1 MAGTVKKKSSFINE
15 VFADI
20 DAVFAVKGGFPDA
33 SSGAVD
39 ASGLNIVEFPCERG
53 SFNYTGGDPTIN
65 HFKVHGLNA
74 DWAQTFTPGDGQVT
88 LNVPTYG
95 TDILEL
101 VYGKTGT
108 DLTVT
113 LPTGVAEKTTFK
125 GKSFSYEQKQ
135 VFLGLLI
142 LNGTGDKALYIKKVT
157 FIATPKMD
165 NENNPLYITLTGSM
179 NATTDVDATA
189 VLEAQAGA

>member
-1 MAGTVKKKSSFINE
+1 MTGTITKKASFINE
-15 VFADI
+15 VFSDI

-39 ASGLNIVEFPCERG
+39 ASSLDIVEFPCERG
-53 SFNYTGGDPTIN
+53 SFNYTGGDATIN

-74 DWAQTFTPGDGQVT
+74 DWAQTFTPGDGQVSM
-88 LNVPTYG
+88 NVPTYG

-101 VYGKTGT
+101 VYGKTGA
-108 DLTVT
+108 DLTLT
-113 LPTGVAEKTTFK
+113 LPAGVAEKTSFK

-135 VFLGLLI
+135 VTLGILV

-157 FIATPKMD
+157 VAATTKMD
-165 NENNPLYITLTGSM
+165 NEKNPLYVTLTGTMS
-179 NATTDVDATA
+179 AATDVDATA
-189 VLEAQAGA
+189 VLEAQGS

>member
-1 MAGTVKKKSSFINE
+1 MTGTITKKASFINE
-15 VFADI
+15 VFSDI

-39 ASGLNIVEFPCERG
+39 ASSLDIVEFPCERG
-53 SFNYTGGDPTIN
+53 SFNYTGGDATIN

-74 DWAQTFTPGDGQVT
+74 DWAQTFTPGDGQVSM
-88 LNVPTYG
+88 NVPTYG

-101 VYGKTGT
+101 VYGKTGA
-108 DLTVT
+108 DLTLT
-113 LPTGVAEKTTFK
+113 LPAGVAEKTSFK

-135 VFLGLLI
+135 VTLGILV

-157 FIATPKMD
+157 FVATPKMD
-165 NENNPLYITLTGSM
+165 NENNPLYVTLTGTMS
-179 NATTDVDATA
+179 AATDVDAAA
-189 VLEAQAGA
+189 VLEAQGS

>member
-1 MAGTVKKKSSFINE
+1 MTGTITKKASFINE
-15 VFADI
+15 VFSDI

-39 ASGLNIVEFPCERG
+39 ASSLDIVEFPCERG
-53 SFNYTGGDPTIN
+53 SFNYTGGDATIN

-74 DWAQTFTPGDGQVT
+74 DWAQTFTPGDGQISM
-88 LNVPTYG
+88 NIPTYG

-101 VYGKTGT
+101 VYGKTGA
-108 DLTVT
+108 DLTLT
-113 LPTGVAEKTTFK
+113 LPAGVAEKTSFK

-135 VFLGLLI
+135 VTLGILV

-157 FIATPKMD
+157 FVATPKMD
-165 NENNPLYITLTGSM
+165 NENNPLYVTLTGTMS
-179 NATTDVDATA
+179 AATDVDATA
-189 VLEAQAGA
+189 VLEAQGS

>member
-1 MAGTVKKKSSFINE
+1 MTGTITKKASFINE
-15 VFADI
+15 VFSDI

-39 ASGLNIVEFPCERG
+39 ASSLDIVEFPCERG
-53 SFNYTGGDPTIN
+53 SFNYTGGDATIN

-74 DWAQTFTPGDGQVT
+74 DWAQTFTPGDGQVSM
-88 LNVPTYG
+88 NVPTYG

-101 VYGKTGT
+101 VYGKIGA
-108 DLTVT
+108 DLTLT
-113 LPTGVAEKTTFK
+113 LPAGVAEKTSFK

-135 VFLGLLI
+135 VTLGILV

-157 FIATPKMD
+157 FVATPKMD
-165 NENNPLYITLTGSM
+165 NENNPLYVTLTGTMS
-179 NATTDVDATA
+179 AATDVDATA
-189 VLEAQAGA
+189 VLEAQGS

>member
-1 MAGTVKKKSSFINE
+1 MTGTVTKKASFINE
-15 VFADI
+15 VFSDI
-20 DAVFAVKGGFPDA
+20 DAIFAVKGGFPDA

-39 ASGLNIVEFPCERG
+39 ASSLNIVEFPCERG
-53 SFNYTGGDPTIN
+53 SFNYTGGDATIN

-74 DWAQTFTPGDGQVT
+74 DWAQTFTPGDSQIS

-101 VYGKTGT
+101 VYGKTGA
-108 DLTVT
+108 DLTLT

-135 VFLGLLI
+135 VVLGLLI
-142 LNGTGDKALYIKKVT
+142 LNGTGDKALYIKKAT
-157 FIATPKMD
+157 FVATTKLD
-165 NENNPLYITLTGSM
+165 NENNPLYVALTGTMS
-179 NATTDVDATA
+179 AATDVDATA
-189 VLEAQAGA
+189 VLEAQGS

>member
-1 MAGTVKKKSSFINE
+1 MTGTVTKKSASINK
-15 VFADI
+15 VFSDI
-20 DAVFAVKGGFPDA
+20 DSVFAVKGGFPDA
-33 SSGAVD
+33 SAGAVD
-39 ASGLNIVEFPCERG
+39 ASSLDIVEFPCERG
-53 SFNYTGGDPTIN
+53 SFNYSGGEATIN
-65 HFKVHGLNA
+65 PFKVHGLSA

-101 VYGKTGT
+101 VYGKTGA
-108 DLTVT
+108 DLTLT
-113 LPTGVAEKTTFK
+113 LPTGVADKTTFK

-135 VFLGLLI
+135 VVLGLLI

-157 FIATPKMD
+157 FTATTKMD
-165 NENNPLYITLTGSM
+165 NENNPLYVTLAGSM

-189 VLEAQAGA
+189 VLEAQGS

>member
-1 MAGTVKKKSSFINE
+1 MTGTITKKASFINE
-15 VFADI
+15 VFSDI
-20 DAVFAVKGGFPDA
+20 DAIFAVKGGFPDA

-39 ASGLNIVEFPCERG
+39 ASSLDIVEFPCERG
-53 SFNYTGGDPTIN
+53 SFNYTGGDATIN

-74 DWAQTFTPGDGQVT
+74 DWAQTFTPGDGQVSM
-88 LNVPTYG
+88 NVPTYG

-108 DLTVT
+108 DLTLT
-113 LPTGVAEKTTFK
+113 LPAGVAEKTSFK

-135 VFLGLLI
+135 VTLGILV

-157 FIATPKMD
+157 FVATPTMD
-165 NENNPLYITLTGSM
+165 NENNPLYVTLTGTMS
-179 NATTDVDATA
+179 AATDVDATA
-189 VLEAQAGA
+189 VLEAQGS

>member
-1 MAGTVKKKSSFINE
+1 MTGTITKKASFINE
-15 VFADI
+15 VFSDI

-39 ASGLNIVEFPCERG
+39 ASSLDIVEFPCERG
-53 SFNYTGGDPTIN
+53 SFNYTGGDATIN

-74 DWAQTFTPGDGQVT
+74 DWAQTFTPGDGQVSM
-88 LNVPTYG
+88 NVPTYG
-95 TDILEL
+95 TNILEL
-101 VYGKTGT
+101 VYGKTGA
-108 DLTVT
+108 DLTLT
-113 LPTGVAEKTTFK
+113 LPAGVAEKTSFK

-135 VFLGLLI
+135 VTLGILV

-157 FIATPKMD
+157 FTATTKMD
-165 NENNPLYITLTGSM
+165 NENNPLYVTLTGSM

-189 VLEAQAGA
+189 VLEAQSA

>member
-1 MAGTVKKKSSFINE
+1 MTGTITEKASFING
-15 VFADI
+15 VFSDI

-39 ASGLNIVEFPCERG
+39 ASSLDIVEFPCERG
-53 SFNYTGGDPTIN
+53 SFNYTGGDATIN

-74 DWAQTFTPGDGQVT
+74 DWAQTFTPGDGQVSM
-88 LNVPTYG
+88 NVPTYG

-108 DLTVT
+108 DLTLT
-113 LPTGVAEKTTFK
+113 LPAGVAEKTSFK

-135 VFLGLLI
+135 VTLGILV

-157 FIATPKMD
+157 FVATPKMD
-165 NENNPLYITLTGSM
+165 NENNPLYVTLTGTMS
-179 NATTDVDATA
+179 AATDVDATA
-189 VLEAQAGA
+189 VLEAQ